1 MKDTQHDQQPAAGLS
16 RRHLLQGSIAASAA
30 AVLAGGFASPAI
42 AAGGPVALA
51 PLYYPKD
58 PAPVAAVDIAGTL
71 AIVTGASRGNGRAI
85 GEALANANVDVIGT
99 SRNPAGVPN
108 PPAFPLVPLDV
119 ADPLS
124 VATFPVRLAATPLV
138 RKHRG
143 IVNILAN
150 NAGRF
155 VLGEIVPRPGTTLP
169 FYTAQRELGVR
180 TLYTGHVMLTNAMLP
195 LLSTTGYSRIIFTVS
210 VASYYT
216 GATLP
221 AASAIDLYAASKAA
235 LRTYAANLGTA
246 LLSSNTS
253 IRVSTVNPYVMNTAL
268 AEHPN
273 PIYTQPVNSIGESP
287 TDDAFTQ
294 GLRGLREL
302 LAHGQPPSRVGDTY
316 VQLLRMATPPPH
328 VVVGSSLAPFAAQGA
343 NRLIESQVLSENDSS
358 AMRLVST

>member
-71 AIVTGASRGNGRAI
+71 AVVTGASRGNGRAI

-99 SRNPAGVPN
+99 SRNPKGVPN
-108 PPAFPLVPLDV
+108 PPGFPLLPLDV
-119 ADPLS
+119 ADPVS
-124 VATFPVRLAATPLV
+124 VSGFPARVAGSPLG
-138 RKHRG
+138 RKHHG
-143 IVNILAN
+143 VVNILAN

-155 VLGEIVPRPGTTLP
+155 VLGGIVPASGTTLA
-169 FYTAQRELGVR
+169 FYTTQRDLGVR
-180 TLYTGHVMLTNAMLP
+180 TLYSGHVMLTNVMLP
-195 LLSTTGYSRIIFTVS
+195 LLPKTGYSRIIFTAS

-216 GATLP
+216 GATIPEATAL
-221 AASAIDLYAASKAA
+221 DTYAASKAA

-246 LLSSNTS
+246 LSGSS

-273 PIYTQPVNSIGESP
+273 PIYTQPVNSSGLSP
-287 TDDAFTQ
+287 TDTAFND
-294 GLRGLREL
+294 GLGKLRFL
-302 LAHGQPPSRVGDTY
+302 
-316 VQLLRMATPPPH
+316 
-328 VVVGSSLAPFAAQGA
+328 
-343 NRLIESQVLSENDSS
+343 
-358 AMRLVST
+358 